1 MWFVVGLPRT
11 RSPGRAQLVD
21 RGAGVF
27 RPPMEVRRLAD
38 VVLPQ
43 DLGDRDPRLAL
54 LQDADD
60 LALREPGLPH
70 GLLLSTPRK
79 STSEL
84 STRRGS
90 LRPDQSIRGSIE
102 RYDQCPLH
110 LDSRCGANFSIRF
123 FFISNSSGWLIVSK
137 IFETGTTMA
146 IPMLI
151 FSLVNGGVVSLT

>member
-1 MWFVVGLPRT
+1 MK
-11 RSPGRAQLVD
+11 SRAQVSFRRELLQPLQLVD

-27 RPPMEVRRLAD
+27 CPPMEVRRFAD

-43 DLGDRDPRLAL
+43 DLGDRDTRLAL

-90 LRPDQSIRGSIE
+90 LRRG
-102 RYDQCPLH
+102 Q
-110 LDSRCGANFSIRF
+110 GRF
-123 FFISNSSGWLIVSK
+123 
-137 IFETGTTMA
+137 A
-146 IPMLI
+146 
-151 FSLVNGGVVSLT
+151 

>member
-90 LRPDQSIRGSIE
+90 LRRGIAVSVG
-102 RYDQCPLH
+102 QLT
-110 LDSRCGANFSIRF
+110 CGVARR
-123 FFISNSSGWLIVSK
+123 
-137 IFETGTTMA
+137 T
-146 IPMLI
+146 
-151 FSLVNGGVVSLT
+151 